1 MSAIQED
8 KTVMII
14 EDSADD
20 FEAVRRAF
28 KLNSMNNP
36 ITHFVNGED
45 AMNFLFENATAD
57 KLPALILL
65 DLNMPKTDG
74 REFLRIIKKD
84 ERFIDLPIIVLTT
97 SLNDTDI
104 EKCYE
109 HGANSYLQKPVRFE
123 ELIESIK
130 KLKEFWFENGEIPNI
145 L

>member
-84 ERFIDLPIIVLTT
+84 ERF
-97 SLNDTDI
+97 
-104 EKCYE
+104 Y
-109 HGANSYLQKPVRFE
+109 YF
-123 ELIESIK
+123 K
-130 KLKEFWFENGEIPNI
+130 KL
-145 L
+145 